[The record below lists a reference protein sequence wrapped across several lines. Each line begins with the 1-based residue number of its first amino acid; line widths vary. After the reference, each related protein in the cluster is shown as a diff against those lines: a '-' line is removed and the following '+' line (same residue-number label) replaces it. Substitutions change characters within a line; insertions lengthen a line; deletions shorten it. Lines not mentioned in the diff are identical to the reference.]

1 MFSVRLVARPDP
13 RMVEVPLEIE
23 AELPRDFEGSAQLAS
38 SGLPRRVRMRAP
50 KDSLKLSTA
59 YRTDQLAGD
68 IVRTAMRGTIND
80 IMRVQDAVMKFIR
93 AVRERRQD
101 GATLVV
107 SSNGRGK
114 IDVAEH
120 VPAPR
125 ATPPPAAVAPA
136 PEPPPRPAPP
146 PPDRLAVLER
156 RVADVE
162 AALSRVAPSRD
173 LADRIAVL
181 EAGFPTAP
189 ISRTPSHPLD
199 EDPDR
204 SPAPPRRA
212 TAIEAYAEGLRM
224 ELRARATAAAA
235 KARAAMERGDR
246 AAALAADAGILGAP
260 QEGIAQELR
269 DAAAHA
275 AARQSGLTR
284 LAEEIEFYAGS
295 DLSMASQLL
304 TKLEETI
311 AADPAPALESVA
323 QAVAGAA
330 KAAEGDARAS
340 WLQRAAALC
349 AWQLLDPKP
358 GQPLEP
364 EWHEAL
370 DTGGTEII
378 AVVCAG
384 LKRSDGT
391 AITRARVLVDPKPK
405 ETPPPAPEQVAAAA
419 PAATDVPTATT
430 DLSPATA
437 DVLPATAPAPV
448 ATLEAVQPPAANA
461 LAAAAL
467 ASEPPP
473 PALPVE
479 PVASALPVGTASATP
494 LALLPAANG
503 SVLPLLDLSGE
514 TEIRPE
520 EAAAAAAAAARAT
533 KVVTD
538 GATIR
543 DEALAAVGSEPVHYE
558 IDDSDVEE
566 IHSLVDP
573 VAAASKESN

>member
-1 MFSVRLVARPDP
+1 VFSVKLVARPDP

-68 IVRTAMRGTIND
+68 IVRTAMRGSAND

-114 IDVAEH
+114 IDVVEH

-125 ATPPPAAVAPA
+125 VTPPPAAVAPA
-136 PEPPPRPAPP
+136 PEPPPRAAPP
-146 PPDRLAVLER
+146 PPDRLATLER
-156 RVADVE
+156 RVADLE

-173 LADRIAVL
+173 LADRIAAL
-181 EAGFPTAP
+181 EQSFPTAP

-212 TAIEAYAEGLRM
+212 TAIEAYAEGLRL
-224 ELRARATAAAA
+224 ELRARATGAAA

-323 QAVAGAA
+323 RAVAAAA

-340 WLQRAAALC
+340 WLKRAAALC
-349 AWQLLDPKP
+349 AWQLVDPNP
-358 GQPLEP
+358 GQPLER

-378 AVVCAG
+378 SVVCPG

-391 AITRARVLVDPKPK
+391 ALTRARVLVDPKPK
-405 ETPPPAPEQVAAAA
+405 ETPAPAPEQVAAAA
-419 PAATDVPTATT
+419 PAAT
-430 DLSPATA
+430 
-437 DVLPATAPAPV
+437 APAPV
-448 ATLEAVQPPAANA
+448 AVLEAVQPPAANG
-461 LAAAAL
+461 LAAATL
-467 ASEPPP
+467 PSEPPP

-479 PVASALPVGTASATP
+479 PVASALPPVTGPATP
-494 LALLPAANG
+494 LALLAAANG
-503 SVLPLLDLSGE
+503 SVLSLLDVSGE
-514 TEIRPE
+514 TDIRPE

-538 GATIR
+538 DTTIR
-543 DEALAAVGSEPVHYE
+543 DEALATLGSEPVHYE
-558 IDDSDVEE
+558 IDDADVEE
-566 IHSLVDP
+566 IHSLLGP
-573 VAAASKESN
+573 VPAASKESN

>member
-146 PPDRLAVLER
+146 DRLAVLER

-224 ELRARATAAAA
+224 ELRARATGAAA

-378 AVVCAG
+378 AVVCPG

-437 DVLPATAPAPV
+437 DVPPATAPAPV

-538 GATIR
+538 SATIR

-573 VAAASKESN
+573 VPAASKESN

>member
-1 MFSVRLVARPDP
+1 MFSVKLVARPDP

-23 AELPRDFEGSAQLAS
+23 AQLPRDFEGSAQLAS

-59 YRTDQLAGD
+59 YRTDQLAGE
-68 IVRTAMRGTIND
+68 IVRTVLRGTAND

-101 GATLVV
+101 GATLIV

-114 IDVAEH
+114 IDVVEQL
-120 VPAPR
+120 PAR
-125 ATPPPAAVAPA
+125 VTPPPAVVAAA
-136 PEPPPRPAPP
+136 PEPPRPAPA
-146 PPDRLAVLER
+146 PDRLAGLER
-156 RVADVE
+156 RVADLE
-162 AALSRVAPSRD
+162 SALSRVAPSRD
-173 LADRIAVL
+173 LADRIAAL
-181 EAGFPTAP
+181 EDRFPTAP
-189 ISRTPSHPLD
+189 IYRTPSHPLD

-224 ELRARATAAAA
+224 ELRTRATAAAA
-235 KARAAMERGDR
+235 RARAEMERGDR
-246 AAALAADAGILGAP
+246 AAALAADAGLLGAP

-269 DAAAHA
+269 DAAVNA

-304 TKLEETI
+304 SKLEKTI

-323 QAVAGAA
+323 QAVARTA
-330 KAAEGDARAS
+330 KAAEGDSRTS

-349 AWQLLDPKP
+349 AWQLVEPKP
-358 GQPLEP
+358 GQPLETG
-364 EWHEAL
+364 WHEAL
-370 DTGGTEII
+370 DTGGTE
-378 AVVCAG
+378 VVALVCPG
-384 LKRSDGT
+384 LKRADGT
-391 AITRARVLVDPKPK
+391 AITAARVLVNPKPK
-405 ETPPPAPEQVAAAA
+405 EPPPAPDVAA
-419 PAATDVPTATT
+419 PA
-430 DLSPATA
+430 PATA
-437 DVLPATAPAPV
+437 EVTPAEASAPV
-448 ATLEAVQPPAANA
+448 ATLEAVQPPATNG
-461 LAAAAL
+461 LAAMAL
-467 ASEPPP
+467 SPEPPP

-479 PVASALPVGTASATP
+479 PVASALPARPVAVTP
-494 LALLPAANG
+494 LALLAAANG
-503 SVLPLLDLSGE
+503 SVLSLLELSGE

-533 KVVTD
+533 KVVAD
-538 GATIR
+538 DATIR
-543 DEALAAVGSEPVHYE
+543 DEALAAVGSDQVHYE

-566 IHSLVDP
+566 IHSLLGP
-573 VAAASKESN
+573 VPAASKESN

>member
-1 MFSVRLVARPDP
+1 
-13 RMVEVPLEIE
+13 
-23 AELPRDFEGSAQLAS
+23 
-38 SGLPRRVRMRAP
+38 
-50 KDSLKLSTA
+50 
-59 YRTDQLAGD
+59 
-68 IVRTAMRGTIND
+68 
-80 IMRVQDAVMKFIR
+80 
-93 AVRERRQD
+93 
-101 GATLVV
+101 
-107 SSNGRGK
+107 
-114 IDVAEH
+114 
-120 VPAPR
+120 
-125 ATPPPAAVAPA
+125 VAPA

-146 PPDRLAVLER
+146 PQYHLALVKR
-156 RVADVE
+156 SVADLE

-173 LADRIAVL
+173 LTDRIAAL
-181 EAGFPTAP
+181 EQSFPTAP
-189 ISRTPSHPLD
+189 ISRKPSHPLD

-224 ELRARATAAAA
+224 ELRARATGAAA

-311 AADPAPALESVA
+311 AADPAPALEAVA
-323 QAVAGAA
+323 QAVAG
-330 KAAEGDARAS
+330 
-340 WLQRAAALC
+340 
-349 AWQLLDPKP
+349 
-358 GQPLEP
+358 
-364 EWHEAL
+364 
-370 DTGGTEII
+370 
-378 AVVCAG
+378 
-384 LKRSDGT
+384 
-391 AITRARVLVDPKPK
+391 
-405 ETPPPAPEQVAAAA
+405 
-419 PAATDVPTATT
+419 
-430 DLSPATA
+430 
-437 DVLPATAPAPV
+437 
-448 ATLEAVQPPAANA
+448 AANA

-503 SVLPLLDLSGE
+503 SALPLLDLSGE

-538 GATIR
+538 GA
-543 DEALAAVGSEPVHYE
+543 
-558 IDDSDVEE
+558 
-566 IHSLVDP
+566 
-573 VAAASKESN
+573 

>member
-68 IVRTAMRGTIND
+68 IVRTAMRGTVND

-114 IDVAEH
+114 IDIAEH

-125 ATPPPAAVAPA
+125 VTSPPGAVAPA
-136 PEPPPRPAPP
+136 PEPPPRAAP
-146 PPDRLAVLER
+146 PPDRLAALER
-156 RVADVE
+156 RVADLE

-173 LADRIAVL
+173 LADRIAAL
-181 EAGFPTAP
+181 EQSFPTAP
-189 ISRTPSHPLD
+189 ISRAPSHPLD

-224 ELRARATAAAA
+224 ELRARATGAAA

-260 QEGIAQELR
+260 QERIAQELR

-311 AADPAPALESVA
+311 AADPAPALESVS

-349 AWQLLDPKP
+349 AWQLVDVKP

-378 AVVCAG
+378 AVVCPG

-405 ETPPPAPEQVAAAA
+405 ETPPPAPEQVAAVA
-419 PAATDVPTATT
+419 PA
-430 DLSPATA
+430 
-437 DVLPATAPAPV
+437 ATAPAPV
-448 ATLEAVQPPAANA
+448 ATLEAMQPPAANG

-467 ASEPPP
+467 PSEPPP

-479 PVASALPVGTASATP
+479 PVASALPAGTASVTP
-494 LALLPAANG
+494 LALLPTANG
-503 SVLPLLDLSGE
+503 SVLSLLDLSLSGE

-533 KVVTD
+533 KVVAD
-538 GATIR
+538 DATVR
-543 DEALAAVGSEPVHYE
+543 DEALAAVGSEQVHYE

-566 IHSLVDP
+566 IHTLVDP
-573 VAAASKESN
+573 VPAASKESN

>member
-68 IVRTAMRGTIND
+68 IVRTAMRGTVND

-114 IDVAEH
+114 IDIAEH

-125 ATPPPAAVAPA
+125 VASPPAAVAPA

-146 PPDRLAVLER
+146 PPDRLAVVER
-156 RVADVE
+156 RVADLE

-173 LADRIAVL
+173 LADRIAAL
-181 EAGFPTAP
+181 EQSFPTAP
-189 ISRTPSHPLD
+189 ISRKPSHPLD

-224 ELRARATAAAA
+224 ELRARATGAAA

-304 TKLEETI
+304 TKLEETTI
-311 AADPAPALESVA
+311 AADPAPALESVS

-349 AWQLLDPKP
+349 AWQLVDPKP

-378 AVVCAG
+378 AVVCPG

-405 ETPPPAPEQVAAAA
+405 ETPPPAPEHAAAA
-419 PAATDVPTATT
+419 ARA
-430 DLSPATA
+430 
-437 DVLPATAPAPV
+437 ATAPAPV
-448 ATLEAVQPPAANA
+448 ATLEAMQPPAVSG
-461 LAAAAL
+461 LVAAAL
-467 ASEPPP
+467 PSEPPP

-479 PVASALPVGTASATP
+479 PVASALPAGTASVTP

-503 SVLPLLDLSGE
+503 SVLSLLDLSLSGE

-533 KVVTD
+533 KVVAD
-538 GATIR
+538 DATVR
-543 DEALAAVGSEPVHYE
+543 DEALAAVGSEQVHYE

-566 IHSLVDP
+566 IHTLVDP
-573 VAAASKESN
+573 VPAASKESN

>member
-68 IVRTAMRGTIND
+68 IVRTAMRGTVND

-114 IDVAEH
+114 IDIAEH

-125 ATPPPAAVAPA
+125 VASPPAAVAPA

-146 PPDRLAVLER
+146 PPPDRLAVVER
-156 RVADVE
+156 RVADLE

-173 LADRIAVL
+173 LADRIAAL
-181 EAGFPTAP
+181 EQSFPTAP
-189 ISRTPSHPLD
+189 ISRKRSHPLD

-224 ELRARATAAAA
+224 ELRARATGAAA

-304 TKLEETI
+304 TKLEETTI
-311 AADPAPALESVA
+311 AADPAPALESVS

-349 AWQLLDPKP
+349 AWQLVDPKP

-378 AVVCAG
+378 AVVCPG

-405 ETPPPAPEQVAAAA
+405 ETPPPAPEHAAAA
-419 PAATDVPTATT
+419 ARA
-430 DLSPATA
+430 
-437 DVLPATAPAPV
+437 ATAPAPV
-448 ATLEAVQPPAANA
+448 ATLEAMQPPAVNG
-461 LAAAAL
+461 LVAAAL
-467 ASEPPP
+467 PSEPPP

-479 PVASALPVGTASATP
+479 PVASALPAGTASVTP

-503 SVLPLLDLSGE
+503 SVLSLLDLSLSGE

-533 KVVTD
+533 KVVAD
-538 GATIR
+538 DATVR
-543 DEALAAVGSEPVHYE
+543 DEALAAVGSEQVHYE

-566 IHSLVDP
+566 IHTLVDP
-573 VAAASKESN
+573 VPAASKESN

>member
-1 MFSVRLVARPDP
+1 VFSVRLVARPDP

-68 IVRTAMRGTIND
+68 IVRTAMRGTVND

-114 IDVAEH
+114 IDIAEH

-125 ATPPPAAVAPA
+125 VASPPAAVAPA

-146 PPDRLAVLER
+146 PPDRLAVVER
-156 RVADVE
+156 RVADLE

-173 LADRIAVL
+173 LADRIAAL
-181 EAGFPTAP
+181 EQSFPTAP
-189 ISRTPSHPLD
+189 ISRKRSHPLD

-224 ELRARATAAAA
+224 ELRARATGAAA

-304 TKLEETI
+304 TKLEETTI
-311 AADPAPALESVA
+311 AADPAPALESVS

-349 AWQLLDPKP
+349 AWQLVDPKP

-378 AVVCAG
+378 AVVCPG

-405 ETPPPAPEQVAAAA
+405 ETPPPAPEHAAAA
-419 PAATDVPTATT
+419 ARA
-430 DLSPATA
+430 
-437 DVLPATAPAPV
+437 ATAPAPV
-448 ATLEAVQPPAANA
+448 ATLEAMQPPAVNG
-461 LAAAAL
+461 LVAAAL
-467 ASEPPP
+467 PSEPPP

-479 PVASALPVGTASATP
+479 PVASALPAGTASVTP

-503 SVLPLLDLSGE
+503 SVLSLLDLSLSGE

-533 KVVTD
+533 KVVAD
-538 GATIR
+538 DATVR
-543 DEALAAVGSEPVHYE
+543 DEALAAVGSEQVHYE

-566 IHSLVDP
+566 IHTLVDP
-573 VAAASKESN
+573 VPAASKESN

>member
-1 MFSVRLVARPDP
+1 VFSVRLVARPDP

-68 IVRTAMRGTIND
+68 IVRTAMRGTVND

-114 IDVAEH
+114 IDIAEH

-125 ATPPPAAVAPA
+125 VTSPPAAVAPA

-146 PPDRLAVLER
+146 PPDRLAVVER
-156 RVADVE
+156 RVADLE

-173 LADRIAVL
+173 LADRIAAL
-181 EAGFPTAP
+181 EQSFPTAP
-189 ISRTPSHPLD
+189 ISRAPSHPLD

-224 ELRARATAAAA
+224 ELRARATGAAA

-304 TKLEETI
+304 TKLEETTI
-311 AADPAPALESVA
+311 AADPAPALESVS

-349 AWQLLDPKP
+349 AWQLVDPKP

-378 AVVCAG
+378 AVVCPG

-405 ETPPPAPEQVAAAA
+405 ETPPPAPEHAAAA
-419 PAATDVPTATT
+419 ARA
-430 DLSPATA
+430 
-437 DVLPATAPAPV
+437 ATAPAPV
-448 ATLEAVQPPAANA
+448 ATLEAMQPPAVNG
-461 LAAAAL
+461 LVAAAL
-467 ASEPPP
+467 PSEPPP

-479 PVASALPVGTASATP
+479 PVASALPAGTASVTP

-503 SVLPLLDLSGE
+503 SVLSLLDLSLSGE

-533 KVVTD
+533 KVVAD
-538 GATIR
+538 DATVR
-543 DEALAAVGSEPVHYE
+543 DEALAAVGSEQVHYE

-566 IHSLVDP
+566 IHTLVDP
-573 VAAASKESN
+573 VPAASKESN

>member
-1 MFSVRLVARPDP
+1 VFSVRLVARPDP

-68 IVRTAMRGTIND
+68 IVRTAMRGTVND

-114 IDVAEH
+114 IDIAEH

-125 ATPPPAAVAPA
+125 VASPPAAVAPA

-146 PPDRLAVLER
+146 PPDRLAVVER
-156 RVADVE
+156 RVADLE

-173 LADRIAVL
+173 LADRIAAL
-181 EAGFPTAP
+181 EQSFPTAP
-189 ISRTPSHPLD
+189 ISRKPSHPLD

-224 ELRARATAAAA
+224 ELRARATGAAA

-304 TKLEETI
+304 TKLEETTI
-311 AADPAPALESVA
+311 AADPAPALESVS

-349 AWQLLDPKP
+349 AWQLVDPKP

-378 AVVCAG
+378 AVVCPG

-405 ETPPPAPEQVAAAA
+405 ETPPPAPEHAAAA
-419 PAATDVPTATT
+419 ARA
-430 DLSPATA
+430 
-437 DVLPATAPAPV
+437 ATAPAPV
-448 ATLEAVQPPAANA
+448 ATLEAMQPPAVSG
-461 LAAAAL
+461 LVAAAL
-467 ASEPPP
+467 PSEPPP

-479 PVASALPVGTASATP
+479 PVASALPAGTASVTP

-503 SVLPLLDLSGE
+503 SVLSLLDLSLSGE

-533 KVVTD
+533 KVVAD
-538 GATIR
+538 DATVR
-543 DEALAAVGSEPVHYE
+543 DEALAAVGSEQVHYE

-566 IHSLVDP
+566 IHTLVDP
-573 VAAASKESN
+573 VPAASKESN

>member
-68 IVRTAMRGTIND
+68 IVRTAMRGTVND

-114 IDVAEH
+114 IDIAEH

-125 ATPPPAAVAPA
+125 VASPPAAVAPA

-146 PPDRLAVLER
+146 PDRLAVVER
-156 RVADVE
+156 RVADLE

-173 LADRIAVL
+173 LADRIAAL
-181 EAGFPTAP
+181 EQSFPTAP
-189 ISRTPSHPLD
+189 ISRKPSHPLD

-224 ELRARATAAAA
+224 ELRARATGAAA

-304 TKLEETI
+304 TKLEETTI
-311 AADPAPALESVA
+311 AADPAPALESVS

-349 AWQLLDPKP
+349 AWQLVDPKP

-378 AVVCAG
+378 AVVCPG

-405 ETPPPAPEQVAAAA
+405 ETPPPAPEHAAAA
-419 PAATDVPTATT
+419 ARA
-430 DLSPATA
+430 
-437 DVLPATAPAPV
+437 ATAPAPV
-448 ATLEAVQPPAANA
+448 ATLEAMQPPAVNG
-461 LAAAAL
+461 LVAAAL
-467 ASEPPP
+467 PSEPPP

-479 PVASALPVGTASATP
+479 PVASALPAGTASVTP

-503 SVLPLLDLSGE
+503 SVLSLLDLSLSGE
-514 TEIRPE
+514 PEIRPE

-533 KVVTD
+533 KVVAD
-538 GATIR
+538 DATVR
-543 DEALAAVGSEPVHYE
+543 DEALAAVGSEQVHYE

-566 IHSLVDP
+566 IHTLVDP
-573 VAAASKESN
+573 VPAASKESN

>member
-68 IVRTAMRGTIND
+68 IVRTAMRGTVND

-114 IDVAEH
+114 IDIAEH

-125 ATPPPAAVAPA
+125 VASPPAAVAPA

-146 PPDRLAVLER
+146 PPDRLAVVER
-156 RVADVE
+156 RVADLE

-173 LADRIAVL
+173 LADRIAAL
-181 EAGFPTAP
+181 EQSFPTAP
-189 ISRTPSHPLD
+189 ISRKPSHPLD

-224 ELRARATAAAA
+224 ELRARATGAAA

-304 TKLEETI
+304 TKLEETTI
-311 AADPAPALESVA
+311 AADPAPALESVS

-349 AWQLLDPKP
+349 AWQLVDPKP

-378 AVVCAG
+378 AVVCPG

-405 ETPPPAPEQVAAAA
+405 ETPPPAPEHAAAA
-419 PAATDVPTATT
+419 ARA
-430 DLSPATA
+430 
-437 DVLPATAPAPV
+437 ATAPAPV
-448 ATLEAVQPPAANA
+448 ATLEAMQPPAVNG
-461 LAAAAL
+461 LVAAAL
-467 ASEPPP
+467 PSEPPP

-479 PVASALPVGTASATP
+479 PVASALPAGTASVTP

-503 SVLPLLDLSGE
+503 SVLSLLDLSLSGE

-533 KVVTD
+533 KVVAD
-538 GATIR
+538 DATVR
-543 DEALAAVGSEPVHYE
+543 DEALAAVGSEQVHYE

-566 IHSLVDP
+566 IHTLVDP
-573 VAAASKESN
+573 VPAASKESN

>member
-68 IVRTAMRGTIND
+68 IVRTAMRGTVND

-114 IDVAEH
+114 IDIAEH

-125 ATPPPAAVAPA
+125 VASPPAAVAPA

-146 PPDRLAVLER
+146 PPDRLAVVER
-156 RVADVE
+156 RVADLE

-173 LADRIAVL
+173 LADRIAAL
-181 EAGFPTAP
+181 EQSFPTAP
-189 ISRTPSHPLD
+189 ISRKPSHPLD

-224 ELRARATAAAA
+224 ELRARATGAAA

-304 TKLEETI
+304 TKLEETTI
-311 AADPAPALESVA
+311 AADPAPALESVS

-349 AWQLLDPKP
+349 AWQLVDPKP

-378 AVVCAG
+378 AVVCPG

-405 ETPPPAPEQVAAAA
+405 ETPPPAPEHAAAAA
-419 PAATDVPTATT
+419 PA
-430 DLSPATA
+430 
-437 DVLPATAPAPV
+437 ATAPAPV
-448 ATLEAVQPPAANA
+448 ATLEAMQPPAVNG
-461 LAAAAL
+461 LVAAAL
-467 ASEPPP
+467 PSEPPP

-479 PVASALPVGTASATP
+479 PVASALPAGTASVTP

-503 SVLPLLDLSGE
+503 SVLSLLDLSLSGE

-533 KVVTD
+533 KVVAD
-538 GATIR
+538 DATVR
-543 DEALAAVGSEPVHYE
+543 DEALAAVGSEQVHYE

-566 IHSLVDP
+566 IHTLVDP
-573 VAAASKESN
+573 VPAASKESN

>member
-1 MFSVRLVARPDP
+1 
-13 RMVEVPLEIE
+13 MVEVPLEIE

-68 IVRTAMRGTIND
+68 IVRTAMRGTVND

-114 IDVAEH
+114 IDIAEH
-120 VPAPR
+120 IPAPR
-125 ATPPPAAVAPA
+125 VASPPAAVAPA

-146 PPDRLAVLER
+146 PPDRLAVVER
-156 RVADVE
+156 RVADLD

-173 LADRIAVL
+173 LADRIAAL
-181 EAGFPTAP
+181 EQSFPTAP
-189 ISRTPSHPLD
+189 ISRKPSHPLD

-224 ELRARATAAAA
+224 ELRARATGAAA

-246 AAALAADAGILGAP
+246 AGALAADAGVLGAP

-275 AARQSGLTR
+275 AARQSRLTR
-284 LAEEIEFYAGS
+284 LAVRIEFYAGS
-295 DLSMASQLL
+295 DLALASHLL
-304 TKLEETI
+304 
-311 AADPAPALESVA
+311 
-323 QAVAGAA
+323 A
-330 KAAEGDARAS
+330 KR
-340 WLQRAAALC
+340 
-349 AWQLLDPKP
+349 
-358 GQPLEP
+358 
-364 EWHEAL
+364 
-370 DTGGTEII
+370 
-378 AVVCAG
+378 
-384 LKRSDGT
+384 
-391 AITRARVLVDPKPK
+391 K
-405 ETPPPAPEQVAAAA
+405 ETPPPAPEHAAAA
-419 PAATDVPTATT
+419 ARA
-430 DLSPATA
+430 
-437 DVLPATAPAPV
+437 ATAPAPV
-448 ATLEAVQPPAANA
+448 ATLEAMQPPAVDG
-461 LAAAAL
+461 LVAAAL
-467 ASEPPP
+467 PSEPPP

-479 PVASALPVGTASATP
+479 PVASALPAGTASVTP

-503 SVLPLLDLSGE
+503 SVLSLLDLSLSGE

-533 KVVTD
+533 KVV
-538 GATIR
+538 A
-543 DEALAAVGSEPVHYE
+543 
-558 IDDSDVEE
+558 DD
-566 IHSLVDP
+566 
-573 VAAASKESN
+573 A

>member
-1 MFSVRLVARPDP
+1 VFSVRLVARPDP

-68 IVRTAMRGTIND
+68 IVRTAMRGTVND

-114 IDVAEH
+114 IDIAEH

-125 ATPPPAAVAPA
+125 VASPPAAVAPA

-146 PPDRLAVLER
+146 PPDRLAVVER
-156 RVADVE
+156 RVADLE

-173 LADRIAVL
+173 LADRIAAL
-181 EAGFPTAP
+181 EQSFPTAP
-189 ISRTPSHPLD
+189 ISRKPSHPLD

-224 ELRARATAAAA
+224 ELRARATGAAA

-304 TKLEETI
+304 TKLEETTI
-311 AADPAPALESVA
+311 AADPAPALESVS

-349 AWQLLDPKP
+349 AWQLVDPKP

-378 AVVCAG
+378 AVVCPG

-405 ETPPPAPEQVAAAA
+405 ETPPPAPEHAAAAA
-419 PAATDVPTATT
+419 PA
-430 DLSPATA
+430 
-437 DVLPATAPAPV
+437 ATAPAPV
-448 ATLEAVQPPAANA
+448 ATLEAMQPPAVNG
-461 LAAAAL
+461 LVAAAL
-467 ASEPPP
+467 PSEPPP

-479 PVASALPVGTASATP
+479 PVASALPAGTASVTP

-503 SVLPLLDLSGE
+503 SVLSLLDLSLSGE

-533 KVVTD
+533 KVVAD
-538 GATIR
+538 DATVR
-543 DEALAAVGSEPVHYE
+543 DEALAAVGSEQVHYE

-566 IHSLVDP
+566 IHTLVDP
-573 VAAASKESN
+573 VPAASKESN

>member
-68 IVRTAMRGTIND
+68 IVRTAMRGTVND

-114 IDVAEH
+114 IDIAEH

-125 ATPPPAAVAPA
+125 VASPPAAVAPA

-146 PPDRLAVLER
+146 PPPDRLAVVER
-156 RVADVE
+156 RVADLE

-173 LADRIAVL
+173 LADRIAAL
-181 EAGFPTAP
+181 EQSFPTAP
-189 ISRTPSHPLD
+189 ISRKPSHPLD

-224 ELRARATAAAA
+224 ELRARATGAAA

-304 TKLEETI
+304 TKLEETTI
-311 AADPAPALESVA
+311 AADPAPALESVS

-349 AWQLLDPKP
+349 AWQLVDPKP

-378 AVVCAG
+378 AVVCPG

-405 ETPPPAPEQVAAAA
+405 ETPPPAPEHAAAA
-419 PAATDVPTATT
+419 ARA
-430 DLSPATA
+430 
-437 DVLPATAPAPV
+437 ATAPAPV
-448 ATLEAVQPPAANA
+448 ATLEAMQPPAVNG
-461 LAAAAL
+461 LVAAAL
-467 ASEPPP
+467 PSEPPP

-479 PVASALPVGTASATP
+479 PVASALPAGTASVTP

-503 SVLPLLDLSGE
+503 SVLSLLDLSLSGE

-533 KVVTD
+533 KVVAD
-538 GATIR
+538 DATVR
-543 DEALAAVGSEPVHYE
+543 DEALAAVGSEQVHYE

-566 IHSLVDP
+566 IHTLVDP
-573 VAAASKESN
+573 VPAASKESN

>member
-1 MFSVRLVARPDP
+1 VFSVRLVARPDP

-68 IVRTAMRGTIND
+68 IVRTAMRGTVND

-114 IDVAEH
+114 IDIAEH

-125 ATPPPAAVAPA
+125 VTSPPAAVAPA

-146 PPDRLAVLER
+146 PPDRLAVVER
-156 RVADVE
+156 RVADLE

-173 LADRIAVL
+173 LADRIAAL
-181 EAGFPTAP
+181 EQSFPTAP
-189 ISRTPSHPLD
+189 ISRKPSHPLD

-224 ELRARATAAAA
+224 ELRARATGAAA

-304 TKLEETI
+304 TKLEATTI
-311 AADPAPALESVA
+311 AADPAPALESVS

-349 AWQLLDPKP
+349 AWQLVDPKP

-378 AVVCAG
+378 AVVCPG

-405 ETPPPAPEQVAAAA
+405 ETPPPAPEHAAAAA
-419 PAATDVPTATT
+419 PA
-430 DLSPATA
+430 
-437 DVLPATAPAPV
+437 ATAPAPV
-448 ATLEAVQPPAANA
+448 ATLEAMQPPAVNG
-461 LAAAAL
+461 LVAAAL
-467 ASEPPP
+467 PSEPPP

-479 PVASALPVGTASATP
+479 PVASALPAGTASVTP

-503 SVLPLLDLSGE
+503 SVLSLLDLSLSGE

-533 KVVTD
+533 KVVAD
-538 GATIR
+538 DATVR
-543 DEALAAVGSEPVHYE
+543 DEALAAVGSEQVHYE

-566 IHSLVDP
+566 IHTLVDP
-573 VAAASKESN
+573 VPAASKESN

>member
-68 IVRTAMRGTIND
+68 IVRTAMRGTVND

-114 IDVAEH
+114 IDIAEH

-125 ATPPPAAVAPA
+125 VASPPAAVAPA

-146 PPDRLAVLER
+146 PPDRLAVVER
-156 RVADVE
+156 RVADLE

-173 LADRIAVL
+173 LADRIAAL
-181 EAGFPTAP
+181 EQSFPTAP
-189 ISRTPSHPLD
+189 ISRKPSHPLD

-224 ELRARATAAAA
+224 ELRARATGAAA
-235 KARAAMERGDR
+235 KARVAMERGDR

-304 TKLEETI
+304 TKLEETTI
-311 AADPAPALESVA
+311 AADPAPALESVS

-349 AWQLLDPKP
+349 AWQLVDPKP

-378 AVVCAG
+378 AVVCPG

-405 ETPPPAPEQVAAAA
+405 ETPPPAPEHAAAA
-419 PAATDVPTATT
+419 ARA
-430 DLSPATA
+430 
-437 DVLPATAPAPV
+437 ATAPAPV
-448 ATLEAVQPPAANA
+448 ATLEAMQPPAVNG
-461 LAAAAL
+461 LVAAAL
-467 ASEPPP
+467 PSEPPP

-479 PVASALPVGTASATP
+479 PVASALPAGTASVTP

-503 SVLPLLDLSGE
+503 SVLSLLDLSLSGE

-533 KVVTD
+533 KVVAD
-538 GATIR
+538 DATVR
-543 DEALAAVGSEPVHYE
+543 DEALAAVGSEQVHYE

-566 IHSLVDP
+566 IHTLVDP
-573 VAAASKESN
+573 VPAASKESN

>member
-13 RMVEVPLEIE
+13 RMVEVPLEVE

-68 IVRTAMRGTIND
+68 IVRTAMRGTVND

-114 IDVAEH
+114 IDIAEH

-125 ATPPPAAVAPA
+125 VASPPAAVAPA

-146 PPDRLAVLER
+146 PPDRLAVVER
-156 RVADVE
+156 RVADLE

-173 LADRIAVL
+173 LADRIAAL
-181 EAGFPTAP
+181 EQSFPTAP
-189 ISRTPSHPLD
+189 ISRKPSHPLD

-224 ELRARATAAAA
+224 ELRARATGAAA

-304 TKLEETI
+304 TKLEETTI
-311 AADPAPALESVA
+311 AADPAPALESVS

-349 AWQLLDPKP
+349 AWQLVDPKP

-378 AVVCAG
+378 AVVCPG

-405 ETPPPAPEQVAAAA
+405 ETPPPAPEHAAAA
-419 PAATDVPTATT
+419 ARA
-430 DLSPATA
+430 
-437 DVLPATAPAPV
+437 ATAPAPV
-448 ATLEAVQPPAANA
+448 ATLEAMQPPAVNG
-461 LAAAAL
+461 LVAAAL
-467 ASEPPP
+467 PSEPPP

-479 PVASALPVGTASATP
+479 PVASALPAGTASVTP

-503 SVLPLLDLSGE
+503 SVLSLLDLSLSGE

-533 KVVTD
+533 KVVAD
-538 GATIR
+538 DATVR
-543 DEALAAVGSEPVHYE
+543 DEALAAVGSEQVHYE

-566 IHSLVDP
+566 IHTLVDP
-573 VAAASKESN
+573 VPAASKESN

>member
-1 MFSVRLVARPDP
+1 VFSLRLVARPDP

-68 IVRTAMRGTIND
+68 IVRTALRGTAND
-80 IMRVQDAVMKFIR
+80 IIRVQDAVMKFIR
-93 AVRERRQD
+93 AVRERRQE

-114 IDVAEH
+114 IDVVEQL
-120 VPAPR
+120 PAR
-125 ATPPPAAVAPA
+125 VTPPPTAAVAPA
-136 PEPPPRPAPP
+136 PEPPPRPAPAA
-146 PPDRLAVLER
+146 PDRLALLER
-156 RVADVE
+156 RVTDLE
-162 AALSRVAPSRD
+162 AALARVAPSRD
-173 LADRIAVL
+173 LADRIAAL
-181 EAGFPTAP
+181 EERFPTAP
-189 ISRTPSHPLD
+189 ISIRPSHPLD

-224 ELRARATAAAA
+224 ELRARATGAAA

-246 AAALAADAGILGAP
+246 AAALAADAAMLGAP

-284 LAEEIEFYAGS
+284 LAEEAEFYAGS

-311 AADPAPALESVA
+311 AADPAPSLEPVA

-330 KAAEGDARAS
+330 KATEGDARAS
-340 WLQRAAALC
+340 WMQRAAALC
-349 AWQLLDPKP
+349 AWQLVEPKS
-358 GQPLEP
+358 GQPLER

-370 DTGGTEII
+370 DTGGIDVV
-378 AVVCAG
+378 AVVCPG

-391 AITRARVLVDPKPK
+391 AITRARVLVGPKPM
-405 ETPPPAPEQVAAAA
+405 EMPPVPEQVAAAA
-419 PAATDVPTATT
+419 PAATA
-430 DLSPATA
+430 L
-437 DVLPATAPAPV
+437 APV
-448 ATLEAVQPPAANA
+448 GTLEAVQPAAPNG

-467 ASEPPP
+467 PSEPPP

-479 PVASALPVGTASATP
+479 PVASALPASTASATP

-503 SVLPLLDLSGE
+503 SVLSLLELSAE

-533 KVVTD
+533 KIVADDT
-538 GATIR
+538 TLR
-543 DEALAAVGSEPVHYE
+543 DEALAAVGPEPMHYE

-573 VAAASKESN
+573 LLTESKQSN

>member
-68 IVRTAMRGTIND
+68 IVRTAMRGTVND

-114 IDVAEH
+114 IDIAEH

-125 ATPPPAAVAPA
+125 VASPPAAVAPA

-146 PPDRLAVLER
+146 PPDRLAVVER
-156 RVADVE
+156 RVADLE

-173 LADRIAVL
+173 LADRIAAL
-181 EAGFPTAP
+181 EQSFPTAP
-189 ISRTPSHPLD
+189 ISRKPSHPLD

-224 ELRARATAAAA
+224 ELRARATGAAA

-304 TKLEETI
+304 TKLEETTI
-311 AADPAPALESVA
+311 AADPAPALESVS

-349 AWQLLDPKP
+349 AWQLVDPKP

-378 AVVCAG
+378 AVVCPG

-405 ETPPPAPEQVAAAA
+405 ETPPPAPEHAAAA
-419 PAATDVPTATT
+419 ARA
-430 DLSPATA
+430 
-437 DVLPATAPAPV
+437 ATAPAPV
-448 ATLEAVQPPAANA
+448 ATLEAMQPPAVNG
-461 LAAAAL
+461 LVAAAL
-467 ASEPPP
+467 PSEPPP

-479 PVASALPVGTASATP
+479 PVASALPAGTASVTP

-503 SVLPLLDLSGE
+503 SVLSLLDLSLSGE

-533 KVVTD
+533 KVVAD
-538 GATIR
+538 DATVR
-543 DEALAAVGSEPVHYE
+543 DEALAAVGSEQVPYE

-566 IHSLVDP
+566 IHTLVDP
-573 VAAASKESN
+573 VPAASKESN

>member
-13 RMVEVPLEIE
+13 RMVEVPLETE

-68 IVRTAMRGTIND
+68 IVRTAMRGTVND

-114 IDVAEH
+114 IDIAEH

-125 ATPPPAAVAPA
+125 VASPPAAVAPA

-146 PPDRLAVLER
+146 PPDRLAVVER
-156 RVADVE
+156 RVADLE

-173 LADRIAVL
+173 LADRIAAL
-181 EAGFPTAP
+181 EQSFPTAP

-224 ELRARATAAAA
+224 ELRARATGAAA

-304 TKLEETI
+304 TKLEETTI
-311 AADPAPALESVA
+311 AADPAPALESVS

-349 AWQLLDPKP
+349 AWQLVDPKP

-378 AVVCAG
+378 AVVCPG

-405 ETPPPAPEQVAAAA
+405 ETPPPAPEHAAAA
-419 PAATDVPTATT
+419 ARA
-430 DLSPATA
+430 
-437 DVLPATAPAPV
+437 ATAPAPV
-448 ATLEAVQPPAANA
+448 ATLEAMQPPAVNG
-461 LAAAAL
+461 LVAAAL
-467 ASEPPP
+467 PSEPPP

-479 PVASALPVGTASATP
+479 PVASALPAGTASVTP

-503 SVLPLLDLSGE
+503 SVLSLLDLSLSGE

-533 KVVTD
+533 KVVAD
-538 GATIR
+538 DATVR
-543 DEALAAVGSEPVHYE
+543 DEALAAVGSEQVHYE

-566 IHSLVDP
+566 IHTLVDP
-573 VAAASKESN
+573 VPAASKESN

>member
-1 MFSVRLVARPDP
+1 VFSVRLVARPDP

-68 IVRTAMRGTIND
+68 IVRTAMRGTVND

-114 IDVAEH
+114 IDIAEH

-125 ATPPPAAVAPA
+125 VASPPAAVAPA

-146 PPDRLAVLER
+146 PPPDRLAVVER
-156 RVADVE
+156 RVADLE

-173 LADRIAVL
+173 LADRIAAL
-181 EAGFPTAP
+181 EQSFPTAP
-189 ISRTPSHPLD
+189 ISRKRSHPLD

-224 ELRARATAAAA
+224 ELRARATGAAA

-304 TKLEETI
+304 TKLEETTI
-311 AADPAPALESVA
+311 AADPAPALESVS

-349 AWQLLDPKP
+349 AWQLVDPKP

-378 AVVCAG
+378 AVVCPG

-405 ETPPPAPEQVAAAA
+405 ETPPPAPEHAAAA
-419 PAATDVPTATT
+419 ARA
-430 DLSPATA
+430 
-437 DVLPATAPAPV
+437 ATAPAPV
-448 ATLEAVQPPAANA
+448 ATLEAMQPPAVNG
-461 LAAAAL
+461 LVAAAL
-467 ASEPPP
+467 PSEPPP

-479 PVASALPVGTASATP
+479 PVASALPAGTASVTP

-503 SVLPLLDLSGE
+503 SVLSLLDLSLSGE

-533 KVVTD
+533 KVVAD
-538 GATIR
+538 DATVR
-543 DEALAAVGSEPVHYE
+543 DEALAAVGSEQVHYE

-566 IHSLVDP
+566 IHTLVDP
-573 VAAASKESN
+573 VPAASKESN

>member
-68 IVRTAMRGTIND
+68 IVRTAMRGTVND

-114 IDVAEH
+114 IDIAEH

-125 ATPPPAAVAPA
+125 VASPPAAVAPA

-146 PPDRLAVLER
+146 PPDRLAVVER
-156 RVADVE
+156 RVADLE

-173 LADRIAVL
+173 LADRIAAL
-181 EAGFPTAP
+181 EQSFPTAP
-189 ISRTPSHPLD
+189 ISRKPSHPLD

-224 ELRARATAAAA
+224 ELRARATGAAA

-304 TKLEETI
+304 TKLEATTI
-311 AADPAPALESVA
+311 AADPAPALESVS

-349 AWQLLDPKP
+349 AWQLVDPKP

-378 AVVCAG
+378 AVVCPG

-405 ETPPPAPEQVAAAA
+405 ETPPPAPEHAAAAA
-419 PAATDVPTATT
+419 PA
-430 DLSPATA
+430 
-437 DVLPATAPAPV
+437 ATAPAPV
-448 ATLEAVQPPAANA
+448 ATLEAMQPPAVNG
-461 LAAAAL
+461 LVAAAL
-467 ASEPPP
+467 PSEPPP

-479 PVASALPVGTASATP
+479 PVASALPAGTASVTP

-503 SVLPLLDLSGE
+503 SVLSLLDLSLSGE

-533 KVVTD
+533 KVVAD
-538 GATIR
+538 DATVR
-543 DEALAAVGSEPVHYE
+543 DEALAAVGSEQVHYE

-566 IHSLVDP
+566 IHTLVDP
-573 VAAASKESN
+573 VPAASKESN

>member
-1 MFSVRLVARPDP
+1 VFSVRLVARPDP

-68 IVRTAMRGTIND
+68 IVRTAMRGTVND

-114 IDVAEH
+114 IDIAEH

-125 ATPPPAAVAPA
+125 VASPPAAVAPA

-146 PPDRLAVLER
+146 PPDRLAVVER
-156 RVADVE
+156 RVADLE

-173 LADRIAVL
+173 LADRIAAL
-181 EAGFPTAP
+181 EQSFPTAP
-189 ISRTPSHPLD
+189 ISRKPSHPLD

-224 ELRARATAAAA
+224 ELRARATGAAA

-304 TKLEETI
+304 TKLEETTI
-311 AADPAPALESVA
+311 AADPAPALESVS

-349 AWQLLDPKP
+349 AWQLVDPKP

-378 AVVCAG
+378 AVVCPG

-405 ETPPPAPEQVAAAA
+405 ETPPPAPEHAAAA
-419 PAATDVPTATT
+419 ARA
-430 DLSPATA
+430 
-437 DVLPATAPAPV
+437 ATAPAPV
-448 ATLEAVQPPAANA
+448 ATLEAMQPPAVNG
-461 LAAAAL
+461 LVAAAL
-467 ASEPPP
+467 PSEPPP

-479 PVASALPVGTASATP
+479 PVASALPAGTASVTP

-503 SVLPLLDLSGE
+503 SVLSLLDLSLSGE

-533 KVVTD
+533 KVVAD
-538 GATIR
+538 DATVR
-543 DEALAAVGSEPVHYE
+543 DEALAAVGSEQVHYE

-566 IHSLVDP
+566 IHTLVDP
-573 VAAASKESN
+573 VPAASKESN